1 MSGCVACGAMRP
13 WHAAARSSAGCAGCA
28 GVCGR
33 YLCAS
38 SPLDAIPAPPAAS
51 KPSAVVEGR
60 SSFARSSAVWNGS
73 LHFDRALWSLH
84 GPLARGG
91 TVLTRCTPGV
101 HREPPESEIRE
112 ELGRSGLSACDEL
125 YYDANHKT
133 AYVRVGCA
141 LRHIPRLLRH
151 ITKLRPFG
159 LALGPYCLQLCSK
172 SRNSYSMQDE
182 RRAADAKMRNRADFH
197 NIGRASRRY
206 RVAAANLHT
215 SHA

>member
-1 MSGCVACGAMRP
+1 MIRMCNTIIRMASFVQPPCQGRGPASGGEGTAERMCGVWGDATVACCRAVVRRLCGLCRGVRP
-13 WHAAARSSAGCAGCA
+13 LPVCFQSAGRDSRRLRPRSQAP
-28 GVCGR
+28 
-33 YLCAS
+33 S
-38 SPLDAIPAPPAAS
+38 SKD
-51 KPSAVVEGR
+51 E
-60 SSFARSSAVWNGS
+60 ARSSAVWNGS

-141 LRHIPRLLRH
+141 LRHIPRLLRNSA
-151 ITKLRPFG
+151 RSA
-159 LALGPYCLQLCSK
+159 LALTV
-172 SRNSYSMQDE
+172 MQ
-182 RRAADAKMRNRADFH
+182 
-197 NIGRASRRY
+197 
-206 RVAAANLHT
+206 
-215 SHA
+215 